1 MCCCVFCFK
10 QKTAYEMRISDGSS
24 DVCASDR
31 RSPEEYRGELLS
43 PPGSP
48 NHGAER
54 LGRIPGARHLH
65 FEDLI
70 GEDMSFRSPDEI
82 RALLEARGAT
92 PDRKIISYCR
102 FSHRTTIAYFAL
114 TQLLGYAALW
124 LNARPDRKRTRLN

>member
-70 GEDMSFRSPDEI
+70 GEDMS
-82 RALLEARGAT
+82 L
-92 PDRKIISYCR
+92 DRKSVVQGKVVSVRVDLGGRR
-102 FSHRTTIAYFAL
+102 FIRKTNNICTVQHRSSIY
-114 TQLLGYAALW
+114 
-124 LNARPDRKRTRLN
+124 DR